1 MVSLRDKVEAEKES
15 IFQALADLQQALDRT
30 ERSVV
35 ELAAIALFVHN
46 FYNGVENILKLI
58 VKAKGLS
65 VPSSTTWHK
74 DLLELSVSQQI
85 MSRNLADELYAY
97 LTFRHFLVHAY
108 AFRLDEN
115 QLMPLANHMGDI
127 CARFISQID
136 SVVEAMEPS
145 S

>member
-1 MVSLRDKVEAEKES
+1 MASLRDKVEAEKES
-15 IFQALADLQQALDRT
+15 IFQTLVDLQQALHRT

-46 FYNGVENILKLI
+46 FYNGAENILKLI
-58 VKAKGLS
+58 VKARGLA

-85 MSRNLADELYAY
+85 ISRDLADELYAY

-108 AFRLDEN
+108 VFRLDEN
-115 QLMPLANHMGDI
+115 QLMPLANRLGHV

-136 SVVEAMEPS
+136 SVIGAMEPC
-145 S
+145 